1 MDKQAFKTNL
11 KTIGAALLKFAK
23 TNYLMLGYIAA
34 AVLMELTAIGVTAGR
49 FYMTSPWL
57 YLTFLALVCLI
68 SQFLPAHTPRYILFT
83 AALGANFVLDLLFI
97 VIFDSTG
104 QIFDYS
110 MLNLRS
116 DAVTIVE
123 SIPVDFAYVFVSA
136 IILATYCSLGIIF
149 RKRFPKPNFKKS
161 AAIVTSVLLAATI
174 GADGLLIYFSNYKT
188 GAFDPEARLFHS
200 GSGTYSERGV
210 IGNFA
215 NELAR
220 GTMFSDISV
229 GDETELQN
237 FIYSET
243 TKPTQMTGVA
253 EGYNVVTVLCESFE
267 WLTFLIDKDRYP
279 NGYARLIDTYF
290 GGDEAKLQ
298 AALREMYPN
307 LYRVYEGGST
317 VVLNNSHALEKT
329 DISENKC
336 IIGNYPL
343 YEYINYSYPKNSL
356 PFSLPNL
363 LYNLYGVESR
373 SYHDGLKNF
382 YNREQHH
389 TNALG
394 FKSFTAAED
403 MDFNSDNTFIG
414 VKNLD
419 SDMME
424 SCKKEM
430 FPTDR
435 RFYTHVTTITQHG
448 QFAYRESLKPYY
460 EKMDALG
467 VLPITGDENN
477 DALRHYCAAGM
488 DFDKA
493 IGIMLDYL
501 EENGIADNTLITLF
515 GDHNVYYQGV
525 SNYVKNIYKV
535 YSDNYTELYRVPV
548 MIKVGNVDLG
558 NPVIE
563 KFTCVEDIYPTILD
577 LLGITYFS
585 NLAYGTSAFSD
596 EESILYSRA
605 YDKFVTDKMY
615 FSSINQ
621 ILYRAPDVDD
631 EELDDVISRSLTVLD
646 KISHVTRVFA
656 GDYFKGKEQDFY
668 ARLKAVNG
676 IE

>member
-1 MDKQAFKTNL
+1 MDKQVFKAKL
-11 KTIGAALLKFAK
+11 KTVGAALLNFAK
-23 TNYLMLGYIAA
+23 TNYLMFGYIAVS
-34 AVLMELTAIGVTAGR
+34 VLMELTAIFATSGR
-49 FYMTSPWL
+49 FYMSSPWL
-57 YLTFLALVCLI
+57 YLTFIALICLI
-68 SQFLPAHTPRYILFT
+68 SQYLPAHLPRYFLFT

-97 VIFDSTG
+97 VVFDSTG
-104 QIFDYS
+104 QVFDYS

-116 DAVTIVE
+116 DAVTILE
-123 SIPVDFAYVFVSA
+123 SIPIDFAYVFVSA
-136 IILATYCSLGIIF
+136 ILLSSYCSLGIIF
-149 RKRFPKPNFKKS
+149 RKRFPKPSVKKS
-161 AAIVTSVLLAATI
+161 AIIATSVLLAVTL
-174 GADGLLIYFSNYKT
+174 GADGLLIYFANYKN
-188 GAFDPEARLFHS
+188 GAYDPVDRLFN
-200 GSGTYSERGV
+200 GRSGTYSTRGV

-220 GTMFSDISV
+220 GTMFSDMSIS
-229 GDETELQN
+229 DESELKN
-237 FIYSET
+237 FIYDET
-243 TKPTQMTGVA
+243 TKPTRMTGVA
-253 EGYNVVTVLCESFE
+253 DGFNVVTVLCESFE

-279 NGYARLIDTYF
+279 NGYARLINTSF

-307 LYRVYEGGST
+307 LYRVYEGSST
-317 VVLNNSHALEKT
+317 VVLDNSYAHEKT

-343 YEYINYSYPKNSL
+343 YEYINYSYPRNSL

-363 LYNLYGVESR
+363 LGNLYGVESH
-373 SYHDGLKNF
+373 SFHDGLKNF
-382 YNREQHH
+382 YNRNEHH

-403 MDFNSDNTFIG
+403 MGFNADNSFINA
-414 VKNLD
+414 KNLD
-419 SDMME
+419 SDMLE
-424 SCKKEM
+424 SCKVEM

-435 RFYTHVTTITQHG
+435 RFYSQITTITQHG

-477 DALRHYCAAGM
+477 NALRHYCAAGM

-501 EENGIADNTLITLF
+501 KDNDLADNTLIALY

-525 SNYVKNIYKV
+525 SNYVKNIYRV
-535 YSDNYTELYRVPV
+535 YSPNYPELYRTPV
-548 MIKVGNVDLG
+548 MIKVGERDLG

-577 LLGITYFS
+577 LLGITGFS
-585 NLAYGTSAFSD
+585 NLMYGTSAFSD
-596 EESILYSRA
+596 DVSILYSRA
-605 YDKFVTDKMY
+605 YDSFLTDKIY
-615 FSSINQ
+615 FNSISQ
-621 ILYRAPDVDD
+621 ILYRAPEADD
-631 EELDDVISRSLTVLD
+631 GYLDDVIARSLTVLE
-646 KISHVTRVFA
+646 KISHVNRIYA

-668 ARLKAVNG
+668 ARLKTVNG